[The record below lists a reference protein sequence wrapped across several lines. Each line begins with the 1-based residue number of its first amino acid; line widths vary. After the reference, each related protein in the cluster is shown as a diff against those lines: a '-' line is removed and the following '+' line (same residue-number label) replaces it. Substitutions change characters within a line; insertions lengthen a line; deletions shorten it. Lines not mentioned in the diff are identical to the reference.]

1 MSDFRFMPIGIG
13 LAIAALPFALAF
25 AVKAHADPVI
35 AGSHYMETIT
45 KDCDGSRLCSARFSS
60 IPSPG
65 SMVKLEN
72 LSCKW
77 ASPTPLRRIE
87 MSITKGLRTYGQR
100 FIGSEEF
107 DQASRVVNVPLYGL
121 TAPMAF
127 QPGTVPEVS
136 FVLKAEDKIE
146 FTCTIAGNLG

>member
-1 MSDFRFMPIGIG
+1 MSNFRFMPVGIG

-35 AGSHYMETIT
+35 AGSHYMEVIDKQCENRRICT
-45 KDCDGSRLCSARFSS
+45 ARFSA

-77 ASPTPLRRIE
+77 ASPTPLRRVEI
-87 MSITKGLRTYGQR
+87 SITKGLRTYGQR
-100 FIGSEEF
+100 FIGGDDI
-107 DQASRVVNVPLYGL
+107 DQPSRVVNAPLYGL

-136 FVLKAEDKIE
+136 FVLSGEDDIE